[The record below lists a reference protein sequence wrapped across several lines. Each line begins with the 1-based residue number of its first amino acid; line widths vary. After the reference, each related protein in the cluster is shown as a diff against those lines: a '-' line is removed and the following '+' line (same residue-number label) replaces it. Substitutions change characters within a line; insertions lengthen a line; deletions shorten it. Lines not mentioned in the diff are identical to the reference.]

1 MGTATNLY
9 TRIYPQGKGAK
20 GLYYGGTE
28 SKYAILGGRDEVI
41 HDKMEYSLNPRQSS
55 NSAAAEGQ
63 TFTASNLVTGSGTHG
78 NGVSISGI
86 SITPSTIEID
96 ANPSSS
102 STREIRRTVSQ
113 VHNAYGI
120 AYTGASCELV
130 FSQARDYVSSMT
142 LTLGTPSVIPAGGGS
157 VNSCSYTLTVNWV
170 SGKRQTYESIIPN
183 GATINWTGVTAGS
196 KGTTISNQ
204 TTAGTLRC
212 TVSFD
217 GKTASDSATVYQV
230 GNYVTSIDLTGF
242 AIAYSKSVS
251 AAGGTVSPTETN
263 GTVIFYYS
271 SGSNGTTTPSSTY
284 GSLTSAIIYSG
295 NAANGFSAPNATT
308 GAMTASNRGTV
319 TGNARNSETVTATR
333 TVTWTPSGSYNSSGV
348 KSDSMSDSDYA
359 TQVANSMDSRVYD
372 VPTFTMVTSYEF
384 GEDGGS
390 YTISPTGGKQ
400 TYTDTYTSESQSTG
414 STTLSG
420 VYSYTTQTAA
430 AGFSRSNNIVSVTKN
445 TATTERG
452 GFVVRV
458 TLSANGKSSYKD
470 MTFSQEAASLNV
482 EGWSISLT
490 YSDIP
495 AGGGSVF
502 PNLSYTFTYV
512 SAGTEHRVTSGA
524 VVSYDYG
531 SGVVSAST
539 LGTTEKSRTLI
550 RTIKVTL
557 SYVLNGQTYTGS
569 TTANVYQ
576 EANSMESR
584 VYDAPTFSLASSYEF
599 GEDGGSYTISPT
611 GGKQTYTDTYTSL
624 SDSTGSTTLSGIY
637 TYAVQASAAGFSLRG
652 NKVTAT
658 KNTVTT
664 ARGGF
669 VVRVTLSANGKSSYK
684 NMTFS
689 QEAASLSGIT
699 WTVQLTY
706 ADVSA
711 GGGTVHPQLSYT
723 LSYLLNGEKIT
734 IQSGATITYEGAS
747 NANGDVTADNL
758 GTTIQNRSLV
768 ATVTVK
774 LSYSIDGEL
783 TTTSKT
789 VSVYQAANNVISG
802 SRVYD
807 APTFTMATSYEF
819 GEDGGSYT
827 ISPTGGKQTYTDTYT
842 SGSHSTGSTTLSGTY
857 TYAVQASAAGFS
869 LSGNNV
875 IATKNTV
882 TTARGGFVVRVKLTA
897 NGKSSYKDM
906 TFSQEAASLNPE
918 GWSISLTYSDIPAGG
933 GSVSPNL
940 TYTFTYVSA
949 GTAHHV
955 TSGAVVSYD
964 YNYGVVSASTLGT
977 TEKSRTLIRTI
988 KVTLSYVLNGQTY
1001 TGSTTANVYQE
1012 ANSME
1017 SRVYDAP
1024 TFTMASSYTFGE
1036 DGGSYTISPSNG
1048 RQTYTDTYTSESQ
1061 STGSTTLSGVYSY
1074 TTQTAA
1080 AGFSRSN
1087 NIVTAAKNTV
1097 TTARGGFVVRVK
1109 LTANGKSSYKDIT
1122 FSQEAASLNVEGWS
1136 ISLTYSDIPAGG
1148 GSVSPNL
1155 AYTFTYVSGGTAH
1168 RVTSGAGVSYDYNNG
1183 VVSAS
1188 SLGTTEKS
1196 RTLIRTIKVTLSYV
1210 LNGQTY
1216 TGSTTANVYQ
1226 EANIATQEYLVN
1238 IWGTR
1243 GYEDD
1248 HTAFSYT
1255 FVNGNTSYDG
1265 DALAFSPFIWND
1277 YKFASDVSIYLTLA
1291 ERSSYSS
1298 GEIGNYIELTP
1309 SLIRTDNINGTG
1321 SLLDAYQM
1329 KISFTPNL
1337 LPKNLEGDIVISG
1350 NDTEEFTIK
1359 MTQVRT
1365 SYYLFVDG
1373 TYTPFDENCE
1383 CTISNGFSSNEA
1395 SYTFKI
1401 CGDPESSDYY
1411 PDGDPVFVSD
1421 SQFEL
1426 DEQPSWIT
1434 YTKDDDETITVTFEG
1449 NLTGSIRNGQLV
1461 FGYAQDRHGLNPYI
1475 SEGRRFY
1482 FYVNVAQAT
1491 QQGVFEISPSANTIT
1506 GTGKL
1511 QFTVKSSSNW
1521 TVEFAGQS
1529 PYAYATID
1537 PISGS
1542 AGETSVTVNIFDNYA
1557 DTSST
1562 AATISRMFIVR
1573 CENQEGANDS
1583 AYITQLG
1590 VLHRSYNLCVN
1601 REGYYSC
1608 MGGGV
1613 TSINPDFEISEAFKP
1628 EGDSF
1633 KFEIRNMDNSTLL
1646 ESSEEPVMAISPSN
1660 GGSISY
1666 SNGEF
1671 SVEINEGYASSRALT
1686 AQVTYNDEIHSY
1698 FNGPYSIEFRQE
1710 AYDTNYVYMSIGDTS
1725 HLQLFITNDTSG
1737 IFNLATVQIGLLLQ
1751 TTQGQIYE
1759 PTITFAPNREESI
1772 FDPAGYYGVTI
1783 PKNGEFVISAL
1794 HVKVTNFNITSVSN
1808 PHLGLQIDSALI
1820 KRTTT
1825 TGELLARFTANYPE
1839 YTNPVIDGV
1848 CEFYCDNIIEGPKI
1862 ALDGG
1867 YIKLS
1872 NTGTIRLHIMN

>member
-1 MGTATNLY
+1 MGTAVNLY
-9 TRIYPQGKGAK
+9 TRIHPQGRKAK

-28 SKYAILGGRDEVI
+28 SKYAILGERSEVI

-55 NSAAAEGQ
+55 NSAAAQGQ
-63 TFTASNLVTGSGTHG
+63 TFTTSNLVTGSGTHG

-113 VHNAYGI
+113 VHNAYGVG
-120 AYTGASCELV
+120 YTGASCELV
-130 FSQARDYVSSMT
+130 FSQGRDYVSSMT
-142 LTLGTPSVIPAGGGS
+142 LTLGTPSVMPAGGGS

-170 SGKRQTYESIIPN
+170 SGKQQTYDSKIPD

-217 GKTASDSATVYQV
+217 GKTASDNATVYQV

-251 AAGGTVSPTETN
+251 AAGGTVSPTVTI
-263 GTVIFYYS
+263 GTVRFYYS
-271 SGSNGTTTPSSTY
+271 SGSNGTATPSSTY
-284 GSLTSAIIYSG
+284 GSLTSGILYSG
-295 NAANGFSAPNATT
+295 NADNGFSAPNATT

-319 TGNARNSETVTATR
+319 TGSARNSGTVTATR

-359 TQVANSMDSRVYD
+359 TQEANSMESRVYEA
-372 VPTFTMVTSYEF
+372 PTFSLASSYTF

-390 YTISPTGGKQ
+390 YTISPRNGKQ
-400 TYTDTYTSESQSTG
+400 TYTDTYTSGSQSTG

-420 VYSYTTQTAA
+420 TYTYAVQASA
-430 AGFSRSNNIVSVTKN
+430 AGFSLSGNKVTATKN
-445 TATTERG
+445 TVTTARG

-458 TLSANGKSSYKD
+458 TLTANGKSSYKD
-470 MTFSQEAASLNV
+470 ITFSQEAASLNV

-495 AGGGSVF
+495 AGGGRVF

-531 SGVVSAST
+531 SGLVSAST

-557 SYVLNGQTYTGS
+557 SYTLNGQVYTGS

-584 VYDAPTFSLASSYEF
+584 VYDEPTFSMESSYEF

-624 SDSTGSTTLSGIY
+624 SDTTGSTTLSGIY
-637 TYAVQASAAGFSLRG
+637 TYTVQASAAGFSLRG

-664 ARGGF
+664 AREGF

-684 NMTFS
+684 
-689 QEAASLSGIT
+689 
-699 WTVQLTY
+699 Y
-706 ADVSA
+706 
-711 GGGTVHPQLSYT
+711 
-723 LSYLLNGEKIT
+723 
-734 IQSGATITYEGAS
+734 
-747 NANGDVTADNL
+747 
-758 GTTIQNRSLV
+758 
-768 ATVTVK
+768 
-774 LSYSIDGEL
+774 
-783 TTTSKT
+783 
-789 VSVYQAANNVISG
+789 
-802 SRVYD
+802 
-807 APTFTMATSYEF
+807 
-819 GEDGGSYT
+819 
-827 ISPTGGKQTYTDTYT
+827 
-842 SGSHSTGSTTLSGTY
+842 
-857 TYAVQASAAGFS
+857 
-869 LSGNNV
+869 
-875 IATKNTV
+875 
-882 TTARGGFVVRVKLTA
+882 
-897 NGKSSYKDM
+897 M

-940 TYTFTYVSA
+940 AYTFTYVSG
-949 GTAHHV
+949 GTAYHV

-964 YNYGVVSASTLGT
+964 YNNGIVSASTLGT
-977 TEKSRTLIRTI
+977 TEKDRTLIRTI
-988 KVTLSYVLNGQTY
+988 KVTLSYALNGQTY

-1024 TFTMASSYTFGE
+1024 TFTMATSYEFGE

-1122 FSQEAASLNVEGWS
+1122 FSQEAASLNPEGWS

-1168 RVTSGAGVSYDYNNG
+1168 RVTSGAGVSYDYDSG
-1183 VVSAS
+1183 IVSAS
-1188 SLGTTEKS
+1188 NLGTTEKS

-1226 EANIATQEYLVN
+1226 EANIATQEYLVK

-1243 GYEDD
+1243 GYEDQQ
-1248 HTAFSYT
+1248 TAFSYT

-1265 DALAFSPFIWND
+1265 DALGFSPFIWND
-1277 YKFASDVSIYLTLA
+1277 HKYASDVSIYLTLA

-1298 GEIGNYIELTP
+1298 GEIGNYIPLTP

-1337 LPKNLEGDIVISG
+1337 FPKNLEGDIVISG

-1365 SYYLFVDG
+1365 SYYLFVGG

-1383 CTISNGFSSNEA
+1383 CTVSNSFKSDEE

-1401 CGDPESSDYY
+1401 CGDPEGSDGY

-1426 DEQPSWIT
+1426 VEQPSWIT
-1434 YTKDDDETITVTFEG
+1434 YRQDDDETIIVTFEE
-1449 NLTGSIRNGQLV
+1449 NITGSIRNGQLV
-1461 FGYAQDRHGLNPYI
+1461 FGYAQERHGLNPYL
-1475 SEGRRFY
+1475 SEGGRFK

-1491 QQGVFEISPSANTIT
+1491 QQGVLEISPSTKTIT
-1506 GTGKL
+1506 GTGTL

-1521 TVEFAGQS
+1521 TAELQPAILGGKS
-1529 PYAYATID
+1529 PYTYATIN
-1537 PISGS
+1537 PSSGI
-1542 AGETSVTVNIFDNYA
+1542 AGEQLITVNIFDNHE

-1562 AATISRMFIVR
+1562 AATISRILIVR
-1573 CENQEGANDS
+1573 CENQEGAHDTAN
-1583 AYITQLG
+1583 ITQLG
-1590 VLHRSYNLCVN
+1590 VLHRAYNLCVN
-1601 REGYYSC
+1601 RDGYYSC
-1608 MGGGV
+1608 MAGGV
-1613 TSINPDFEISEAFKP
+1613 ASNNPYFEISEAFKP

-1633 KFEIRNMDNSTLL
+1633 KFQIRNMDNGTVL
-1646 ESSEEPVMAISPSN
+1646 ESSEEPTMVLSPSN
-1660 GGSISY
+1660 AGNISY
-1666 SNGEF
+1666 ANGEF
-1671 SVEINEGYASSRALT
+1671 SVEINEGNVVARDIT
-1686 AQVTYNDEIHSY
+1686 AKVTYNDEIHSY

-1759 PTITFAPNREESI
+1759 PTITFAPNREEII

-1825 TGELLARFTANYPE
+1825 TGELLARFTANPTE